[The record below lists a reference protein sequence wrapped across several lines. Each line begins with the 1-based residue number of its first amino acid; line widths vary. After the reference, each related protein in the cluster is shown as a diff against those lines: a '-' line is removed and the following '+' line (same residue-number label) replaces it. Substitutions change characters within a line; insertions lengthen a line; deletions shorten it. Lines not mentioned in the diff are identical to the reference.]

1 MNHILRYILLAIIFF
16 LLIIFYFLNT
26 NMGHEDLKNFLENSL
41 SEKTDHKIKVT
52 SLNLDHYPN
61 LTIKLKINNALNVT
75 LRGELDNEDISM
87 QYHLTGDSF
96 KLNNLSIN
104 DKIDIYGTLVGSF
117 NSLEVTGSGE
127 AFDGRVE
134 YTFTNLPSIIKDMS
148 LEMKEVNSS
157 KVLNFLEQKEFVYGR
172 VDINAHFTKF
182 SKYEKEGEATI
193 NMAKAHVPLL
203 QQKIPFKLHA
213 KLDFAN
219 IEDRFNATLTS
230 KVGKITVKKGV
241 YDSRKKNFSSLYHVH
256 LTDLA
261 YFEKLLHY
269 QYKGSLNTTG
279 RIDYNS
285 DNEQLKVKGVTS
297 KLGGELTYL
306 YRNRDID
313 LKLKNL
319 SLKKLLNQLDTPLL
333 FNSKINGTI
342 NYSAKEDLVVI
353 NTQLKETRFVPSKL
367 TQTIQEK
374 LKVNLL
380 KGSYEESYFSGGVKG
395 DTLST
400 ILMLDNG
407 ENHIKL
413 TKTKLNTK
421 NHKLSSNFKMK
432 MNGTKIEGKLY
443 GTLEKPQV
451 KIETKFFTLPN
462 KELDSWIKEKY
473 LN

>member
-1 MNHILRYILLAIIFF
+1 MNNILRYILLAIIFF

-87 QYHLTGDSF
+87 HYHLTGDSF
-96 KLNNLSIN
+96 KLNNLSLN
-104 DKIDIYGTLVGSF
+104 DKIDIHGTVIGSF
-117 NSLEVTGSGE
+117 DSLEVRGSGE

-134 YTFTNLPSIIKDMS
+134 YTFTNLPSVIKNMS
-148 LEMKEVNSS
+148 LKMREVNSS
-157 KVLNFLEQKEFVYGR
+157 KVLNFLEQKEFLHGR
-172 VDINAHFTKF
+172 VNINAHFTKF
-182 SKYEKEGEATI
+182 SKYEKQGEATI
-193 NMAKAHVPLL
+193 DMVKTLVPLL

-213 KLDFAN
+213 KLNFAN

-230 KVGKITVKKGV
+230 KLGKITIKKGV
-241 YDSRKKNFSSLYHVH
+241 YDSKKHIFDNLYHIH

-261 YFEKLLHY
+261 YFEELLHH

-279 RIDYNS
+279 SIHYNN
-285 DNEQLKVKGVTS
+285 DNEQLKIKGVTS

-319 SLKKLLNQLDTPLL
+319 SLKKLLEQLDTPLL

-342 NYSAKEDLVVI
+342 NYSAKEDLIII
-353 NTQLKETRFVPSKL
+353 NTQLKKTQFVPSKL
-367 TQTIQEK
+367 TQIIQNK

-380 KGSYEESYFSGGVKG
+380 KGSYEQSYFSGGVKG
-395 DTLST
+395 DILST
-400 ILMLDNG
+400 RLMLDNG
-407 ENHIKL
+407 ENYIKL
-413 TKTKLNTK
+413 TKTKLNVK

-432 MNGTKIEGKLY
+432 MNGTKIEGKIY
-443 GTLEKPQV
+443 GTLEKPQI

-462 KELDSWIKEKY
+462 KELDSWIKERY

>member
-1 MNHILRYILLAIIFF
+1 MTHLLRYILLAIIFF

-41 SEKTDHKIKVT
+41 SEKTDNKIKIT

-61 LTIKLKINNALNVT
+61 LTIKLKINHALNVT
-75 LRGELDNEDISM
+75 LRGEFDNKDISM

-96 KLNNLSIN
+96 KLNNLLLK

-117 NSLEVTGSGE
+117 NALEVTGSGQ
-127 AFDGRVE
+127 AFDGKVK
-134 YTFTNLPSIIKDMS
+134 YTFTNLPNVIKNMN
-148 LEMKEVNSS
+148 LEMKEINSS
-157 KVLNFLEQKEFVYGR
+157 KVLNFLEQKTFVQGD
-172 VDINAHFTKF
+172 VDINAHFSKF

-193 NMAKAHVPLL
+193 YMAKAHVPLL
-203 QQKIPFKLHA
+203 QQKMPFKLHS
-213 KLDFAN
+213 KIDFSN
-219 IEDRFNATLTS
+219 IKDKFNATLTS
-230 KVGKITVKKGV
+230 NLGKITIKKGV
-241 YDSRKKNFSSLYHVH
+241 YDSSKNTFDTLYHIH
-256 LTDLA
+256 LTDLI
-261 YFEKLLHY
+261 YFEKLLHH

-285 DNEQLKVKGVTS
+285 DNEELQIKGVTS

-306 YRNRDID
+306 YHNQDID
-313 LKLKNL
+313 LKFHNL
-319 SLKKLLNQLDTPLL
+319 SLKKLLYQLNTPLL

-342 NYSAKEDLVVI
+342 NYSAKEDLLII
-353 NTQLKETRFVPSKL
+353 NTQLKKTRFMPSKL

-380 KGSYEESYFSGGVKG
+380 KGSYEQSYFSGGIKR
-395 DTLST
+395 DILST
-400 ILMLDNG
+400 RLMIDNG
-407 ENHIKL
+407 ENYIKL
-413 TKTKLNTK
+413 TKTKLNIK

-432 MNGTKIEGKLY
+432 MKGTKVEGKIY

-462 KELDSWIKEKY
+462 KQMDSWLKENY